1 MKSVNQV
8 YNKVREAF
16 IQKHPDAASLSYNIY
31 GRFVTGYVYDFNEAM
46 SRLEFYWN
54 WYKENKIESI
64 KQSDFPVIDQQHPFL
79 NLGRTR
85 NGYLLV
91 MLRLRKLFFK
101 RSTPEDISRY
111 IAAFVNEGMR
121 TTPDPTVDRYI
132 LIIDLKNYTNDNF
145 DKAGLQKLTPVFS
158 NCFPD
163 VLFRM
168 YIVNAGFIAASLY
181 SVISIWLH
189 EVTRKKIQVI
199 KEDNAKIQAALSE
212 EVDLSQI
219 PKEFGGGLE
228 TPQ

>member
-1 MKSVNQV
+1 MKCAYQV
-8 YNKVREAF
+8 YNKIRDAF
-16 IQKHPDAASLSYNIY
+16 IQKHPEAAALSYNIY
-31 GRFVTGYVYDFNEAM
+31 GRFATGYAYDFIEAM

-54 WYKENKIESI
+54 WYKENKIEGL
-64 KQSDFPVIDQQHPFL
+64 KPSDFPVIDKQQPFL

-101 RSTPEDISRY
+101 LSSPEDIARY
-111 IAAFVNEGMR
+111 IAAFVNAAMLS
-121 TTPDPTVDRYI
+121 TADQTVDRYI
-132 LIIDLKNYTNDNF
+132 LIVDLKSYTNDNF

-199 KEDNAKIQAALSE
+199 KEDNAKIQAAMSE
-212 EVDLSQI
+212 EIELAQI
-219 PKEFGGGLE
+219 PKEFGGGLD
-228 TPQ
+228 TPL